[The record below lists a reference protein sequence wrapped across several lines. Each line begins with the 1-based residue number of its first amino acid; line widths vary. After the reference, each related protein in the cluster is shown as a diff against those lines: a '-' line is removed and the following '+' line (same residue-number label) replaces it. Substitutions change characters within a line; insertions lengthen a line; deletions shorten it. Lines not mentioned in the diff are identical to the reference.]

1 MKNEIA
7 KKQDGNNGMEIKTV
21 NMSELSSVNLDS
33 ASVMPIDLMAD
44 YWTPENVGEAKRCIF
59 TKVENVS
66 TIDQQSGEMIELEC
80 AFFVT
85 PVDGKLQSIRN
96 GSKKLVSAV
105 QNLPANT
112 PLLITYKG
120 KVKNKSN
127 GFKSDNW
134 SVQPL
139 IINA

>member
-1 MKNEIA
+1 MSKEIA
-7 KKQDGNNGMEIKTV
+7 KQENNGIQIKTV
-21 NMSELSSVNLDS
+21 NVNELSTLNLES
-33 ASVMPIDLMAD
+33 AAVMPVDLMSD
-44 YWTPENVGEAKRCIF
+44 YWTPETVGESKRVVF
-59 TKVENVS
+59 TKVEPVS
-66 TIDQQSGEMIELEC
+66 TIDQQSGEVIELEC

-127 GFKSDNW
+127 GFKSDDW
-134 SVQPL
+134 SIQPL
-139 IINA
+139 ILQA

>member
-1 MKNEIA
+1 MSKEIA
-7 KKQDGNNGMEIKTV
+7 KTENNGLQIKTV
-21 NMSELSSVNLDS
+21 NVNELSTINLES
-33 ASVMPIDLMAD
+33 AAVMPVDLMSD
-44 YWTPENVGEAKRCIF
+44 YWTPETVGESKRVVF
-59 TKVENVS
+59 TKVEPVS
-66 TIDQQSGEMIELEC
+66 TIDQQSGEVIELEC
-80 AFFVT
+80 AFFIT

-127 GFKSDNW
+127 GFKSDDW
-134 SVQPL
+134 SIQPL
-139 IINA
+139 ILQA

>member
-1 MKNEIA
+1 MSKEIA
-7 KKQDGNNGMEIKTV
+7 KQENNGLQISTV
-21 NMSELSSVNLDS
+21 NINELSTLNLES
-33 ASVMPIDLMAD
+33 AAVMPVDLMSD
-44 YWTPENVGEAKRCIF
+44 YWTPEKEGESKRVVY
-59 TKVENVS
+59 TKVEPVA
-66 TIDQQSGEMIELEC
+66 TIDQQSGEVIELEC
-80 AFFVT
+80 AFFIT
-85 PVDGKLQSIRN
+85 PIEGKLQSIRN

-105 QNLPANT
+105 QKLPANT

-139 IINA
+139 IIQS